1 MITLGKRQRD
11 PPYSKH
17 YYPSG
22 PGVMPG
28 VSNRP
33 SGPSAPPPI
42 GSQIAVQSR
51 STVVY
56 SEVNPTA
63 SIPLMIR
70 PWSEHYEKDYAPGCL
85 IFTKQKKLGRSSLI
99 TVADLPTLNYLFTQ
113 GRSMVNGQDVG
124 DEGDRINPDD
134 FEFYGLFRNDA
145 GKQVDHLG
153 FPRYTNPQQRLI
165 QCDVYGR
172 AKAANFWGNKLR
184 TGQRVGIALVVQKIA
199 MTQEPN
205 KHSRSLPAEMI
216 TFQLLP
222 TVNDCLPGTD
232 TPVTRYNDQRR
243 IGLRDGTIAPDAQD
257 VYDPDVANAGYI
269 RHWDIGV
276 VSQAAYEP
284 PTKANIALAK
294 HSSQQRTHLPQI
306 EVLMI

>member
-1 MITLGKRQRD
+1 MITLGKRPR

-22 PGVMPG
+22 PGVMPS
-28 VSNRP
+28 VPNRP
-33 SGPSAPPPI
+33 SGPSAPPAV
-42 GSQIAVQSR
+42 GSQIPVQSR

-56 SEVNPTA
+56 SEVNPTG

-70 PWSEHYEKDYAPGCL
+70 PWSDHYEKDYAPGCL
-85 IFTKQKKLGRSSLI
+85 IFTKQEKLGRSSLI
-99 TVADLPTLNYLFTQ
+99 TVADVPTLNYLFTQ
-113 GRSMVNGQDVG
+113 GRRTVGGSLVG
-124 DEGDRINPDD
+124 DEKHKIKPND

-145 GKQVDHLG
+145 GKQVDYLG

-172 AKAANFWGNKLR
+172 AKASNFWGSKLR
-184 TGQRVGIALVVQKIA
+184 TAQRVGIALVVKKVA

-205 KHSRSLPAEMI
+205 KHPRALPEEMV

-222 TVNDCLPGTD
+222 TINDCLPGSNTKVEPHGD
-232 TPVTRYNDQRR
+232 RED
-243 IGLRDGTIAPDAQD
+243 LADGTRELEPEDAD
-257 VYDPDVANAGYI
+257 DKGYVKL
-269 RHWDIGV
+269 WDIGV

-284 PTKANIALAK
+284 PNKANIELAK
-294 HSSQQRTHLPQI
+294 NNSQQRTHLPQI